1 MNFKRL
7 TPTLAAAVLSVAALA
22 GCSTDRDVVDRNL
35 TTDADQFNIERRI
48 VFINGN
54 TDKYLLT
61 ISGKC
66 SITDQG
72 AQFEVLC
79 KVGDDEYKKHFLG
92 KGDDTIYL
100 VEQMDGSNVSR
111 YHYEVI
117 FRPETLIPDVSRP

>member
-1 MNFKRL
+1 MKKIIAVL
-7 TPTLAAAVLSVAALA
+7 LAAVAVLAA
-22 GCSTDRDVVDRNL
+22 GCGTTDRDVVDRNL

-54 TDKYLLT
+54 TDKYLLS

-66 SITDQG
+66 AITDQG
-72 AQFEVLC
+72 SQLEVLC
-79 KVGDDEYKKHFLG
+79 KVGDNEYKKHFLG

-100 VEQMDGSNVSR
+100 VEQMDGSRVSR

-117 FRPETLIPDVSRP
+117 FRPETLVPDFSRP